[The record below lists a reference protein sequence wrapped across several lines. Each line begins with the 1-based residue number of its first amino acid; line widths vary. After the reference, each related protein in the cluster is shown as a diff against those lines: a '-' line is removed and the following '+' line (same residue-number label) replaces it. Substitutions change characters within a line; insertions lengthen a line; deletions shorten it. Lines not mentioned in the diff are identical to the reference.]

1 VFLNSI
7 HAFALDAR
15 QSGGSSDVKLSLCSC
30 HHPSSV
36 LSFSSRFFSFSY
48 EHTSPCDDC
57 NTSGI
62 NCSGVFNHLE
72 MSSEAAKGINEAA
85 NRAGAA
91 VSSASSNI
99 TQSTAGTWDR
109 FSQWVSDNKA
119 VAYTIAGV
127 TLVATGGAVYFYTA
141 GGGAAP
147 KPKDSGVERISKKER
162 RKIKKDLE
170 DEAAAA
176 QQQAAA
182 QGKRERIPS
191 DGLLVTHYIRYRD
204 ETSCSHCAE

>member
-1 VFLNSI
+1 
-7 HAFALDAR
+7 
-15 QSGGSSDVKLSLCSC
+15 
-30 HHPSSV
+30 
-36 LSFSSRFFSFSY
+36 
-48 EHTSPCDDC
+48 
-57 NTSGI
+57 
-62 NCSGVFNHLE
+62 

-109 FSQWVSDNKA
+109 LSQWVSDNKA

-176 QQQAAA
+176 QQQATA
-182 QGKRERIPS
+182 QGKRDRTPCAISPA
-191 DGLLVTHYIRYRD
+191 THYAHYRD
-204 ETSCSHCAE
+204 EISSSHCPD